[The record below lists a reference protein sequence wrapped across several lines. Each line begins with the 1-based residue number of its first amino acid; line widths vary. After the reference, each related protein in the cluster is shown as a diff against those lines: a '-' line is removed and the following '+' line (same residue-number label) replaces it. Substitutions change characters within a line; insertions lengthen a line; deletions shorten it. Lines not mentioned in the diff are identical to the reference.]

1 MYTFISISRYGN
13 FLGFPKLEPV
23 RIPRGSPFPL
33 RRSSLSP
40 KASRGFR
47 KRPEGSQKLPMSSP
61 VPAPVAP
68 EAPQRLPRR
77 TQEIAR
83 AAQRPPR
90 GSQCF
95 PKASQRLPKTPEPSQ
110 NPLLSRQ
117 RLPEDAR
124 RCSRCSRKEPRHS
137 QKAPRCLLGWRPCLW
152 KIWPGAREEKIH
164 VFFVFSKSRPRQSAF
179 KKHHACAVRQRQIS
193 PISASRFQ
201 RYTWHSSKGAL

>member
-1 MYTFISISRYGN
+1 MYIFISISRYGN

-33 RRSSLSP
+33 RGGSLRP

-68 EAPQRLPRR
+68 EAPQKDARDCQGCPEAPKRLPRL
-77 TQEIAR
+77 
-83 AAQRPPR
+83 PR
-90 GSQCF
+90 GF
-95 PKASQRLPKTPEPSQ
+95 PRHPEASQ

-152 KIWPGAREEKIH
+152 KIWPGAREEKIR
-164 VFFVFSKSRPRQSAF
+164 VFFCFKSRPR
-179 KKHHACAVRQRQIS
+179 R
-193 PISASRFQ
+193 SASQ
-201 RYTWHSSKGAL
+201 RLPNAKNWR